1 MLLGMAYL
9 VQLLV
14 SSGWRHST
22 SSQPSLALL
31 RSCSSILDPL
41 ATQCC
46 RCRVEDLRAAV
57 GVTLAESVA
66 QSVQAE
72 HIDPE
77 RQRDILAAGPDGQ
90 RDLARRLRACVGQRA
105 PVRGGAL
112 QGPVGGRILCGRL
125 EGEALRRKASIGPPG
140 EDHDHQGGAR
150 PAAVELALG
159 GHRRNPLRDKEGTG
173 HSRRRSR
180 RVYRRHWP
188 VPGLPPSARRA
199 PSCLCCRAMATSSAN
214 VMTTRKMPS
223 EPVNVLCS
231 PPKWANPSTAK

>member
-72 HIDPE
+72 RIDPE
-77 RQRDILAAGPDGQ
+77 RQRAVLAAGPDGH
-90 RDLARRLRACVGQRA
+90 RDLARRLRAGVGQRA

-112 QGPVGGRILCGRL
+112 QGPVCGRILCGFL
-125 EGEALRRKASIGPPG
+125 EGEALRGTASIGPPG
-140 EDHDHQGGAR
+140 GR
-150 PAAVELALG
+150 PRPPG
-159 GHRRNPLRDKEGTG
+159 RRSP
-173 HSRRRSR
+173 SRRRARSGWSQAESLAR
-180 RVYRRHWP
+180 EKRE
-188 VPGLPPSARRA
+188 PGTPGAGRA
-199 PSCLCCRAMATSSAN
+199 ASTAVTGRCRAFPRQRGEHRVVFVVAPWRQAVQT
-214 VMTTRKMPS
+214 
-223 EPVNVLCS
+223 
-231 PPKWANPSTAK
+231 